1 MDLLA
6 PNLNRD
12 KVNMRLQLEKEAQRN
27 ASQTVRDRDK
37 AALEKQK

>member
-1 MDLLA
+1 VDLLA

-12 KVNMRLQLEKEAQRN
+12 KVNMRLQMEKEAQRN
-27 ASQTVRDRDK
+27 AAQTVRDRDK